1 MGPQG
6 RGVRPGGGE
15 ARGVSEIS
23 WVILTLGHLSANPF
37 WGETERRH
45 TPLCTCTVL
54 RTEAGLVLVD
64 PSLPHPQ
71 MRELLINQVG
81 IDTQAIAHVF
91 LTHFHGDHRYGL
103 DAFPDAT
110 WWMAPAEIEHWSGRG
125 NTLEQRI
132 LSRLQP
138 AEGELFPGVRTLALP
153 GHTPGLA
160 GLGFAWRGQRVVA
173 AGDGVMTE
181 QFFWAREGFHNSAD
195 MQQARASIDVLAREA
210 DIIIPGHGN
219 AFSTALPPEGGGG
232 WAGGPV
238 P

>member
-1 MGPQG
+1 
-6 RGVRPGGGE
+6 
-15 ARGVSEIS
+15 VSEIS
-23 WVILTLGHLSANPF
+23 WAILTIGHLSANPF
-37 WGETERRH
+37 WGETERRR

-54 RTEAGLVLVD
+54 RTAAGLVLVD

-71 MRELLINQVG
+71 MRELLFNQVG

-110 WWMAPAEIEHWSGRG
+110 WWMPPSEAEHWAGRG

-132 LSRLQP
+132 LARLQP
-138 AEGELFPGVRTLALP
+138 ADGELFPGVRTLALP

-160 GLGFAWRGQRVVA
+160 GLAFLWRGQRVVV

-181 QFFWAREGFHNSAD
+181 QFFWAREGFHNSTD
-195 MQQARASIDVLAREA
+195 VEQARASIDVLARDA
-210 DIIIPGHGN
+210 DIVIPGHGN
-219 AFSTALPPEGGGG
+219 AFLTSLPPEEGGA
-232 WAGGPV
+232 WTGGPLG
-238 P
+238 